1 MGPDDGNDGKY
12 TAAPPALSSTWVACE
27 ACAKWRRVPE
37 DITDTDLEGFV
48 CASNVVWD
56 ASRATCAVE
65 EEVVAADEE

>member
-1 MGPDDGNDGKY
+1 
-12 TAAPPALSSTWVACE
+12 V
-27 ACAKWRRVPE
+27 
-37 DITDTDLEGFV
+37 DIADSALEGFV